1 MKRERRERPLDESVA
16 VARRRSAG
24 AEQPPSGLVRDW
36 RKSQPGERIV
46 VAERVD
52 TQFERIAGVTVD
64 LVVAGARLRE
74 LDLAIAA
81 QPPDLGSPAGHHLRR
96 RLPR

>member
-1 MKRERRERPLDESVA
+1 M
-16 VARRRSAG
+16 
-24 AEQPPSGLVRDW
+24 
-36 RKSQPGERIV
+36 

-52 TQFERIAGVTVD
+52 TRFEHIAGVTVD

>member
-1 MKRERRERPLDESVA
+1 MERERRERPLDESVA
-16 VARRRSAG
+16 VARLRSAG
-24 AEQPPSGLVRDW
+24 AERPPSGQVRDW
-36 RKSQPGERIV
+36 GESQPGEERIV

-52 TQFERIAGVTVD
+52 TQFERIAGVAAG
-64 LVVAGARLRE
+64 LVAAGARLRG

-81 QPPDLGSPAGHHLRR
+81 ETPELGSRGHHRR

>member
-1 MKRERRERPLDESVA
+1 M
-16 VARRRSAG
+16 
-24 AEQPPSGLVRDW
+24 RDW

-52 TQFERIAGVTVD
+52 TRFERIAGVTVD
-64 LVVAGARLRE
+64 LVVAGARLRG

-81 QPPDLGSPAGHHLRR
+81 ETPELGSHGQHLR